1 MLYADRVIDEFETYD
16 YESLFHVS
24 LKLLEQLKEYYELH
38 YASEDSK
45 LFMFS
50 CVMYFTTLSGYSDG
64 VEQRLVREIFSFND
78 ILSNIEE
85 YRLKIRDN
93 GWFEIVEKT
102 LVNSPSYIKDS
113 FARLGCCIYA
123 SKGIISYDER
133 ERIKKWL

>member
-24 LKLLEQLKEYYELH
+24 LKLLEQLKEHYELH

-102 LVNSPSYIKDS
+102 PWWMYILGFLGILLFILLTLFTYFICGGML
-113 FARLGCCIYA
+113 FA
-123 SKGIISYDER
+123 
-133 ERIKKWL
+133 